1 MSIGNTCSSIEI
13 YATGSVIVSERY
25 SAIDC
30 LLYGLQDNSNNL
42 ITAKNVRDA
51 VFTLW
56 ERIGDLEE
64 ASGVL
69 FVNPNPVPFRLG
81 GIAAGATFS
90 QTNMQDMW
98 DRLLYDQFP
107 DIELPSF
114 EISSSYEGL
123 VELNSN
129 SIDIEISVTF
139 SRGSIN
145 PQYQSDEPFSS
156 GRPIQY
162 EYIGYGL
169 TQSQINSS
177 NLSTD
182 SFTISDH
189 QVVLGTQSWSCRV
202 LYDVGVQPK
211 TKLGYNYSTALPSGY
226 TLYKVVSI
234 NGTLPIFATSLDI
247 EQLTKQDLKSIYDEY
262 YELELVSDS
271 NDNNNKQTFQYP
283 TSFEDIKGIKQFNT
297 FTNSWDWISSDK
309 INSLTYFTVSNIT
322 KDINGFNTDYKQYVY
337 NGPKIGY
344 RKIRLYTN

>member
-1 MSIGNTCSSIEI
+1 MSGNTCSSTEI
-13 YATGSVIVSERY
+13 YATGSLIESERY
-25 SAIDC
+25 SGVDC
-30 LLYGLQDNSNNL
+30 LLYGLQDNSDNL

-56 ERIGDLEE
+56 ERISDLEP
-64 ASGVL
+64 SGVL
-69 FVNPNPVPFRLG
+69 FENPDPVPFGLG

-107 DIELPSF
+107 DIGSPSF

-139 SRGSIN
+139 NRGSIN

-156 GRPIQY
+156 GLPIQY
-162 EYIGYGL
+162 EYIGYGGL
-169 TQSQINSS
+169 SQSISS
-177 NLSTD
+177 NSLND
-182 SFTISDH
+182 SFTIGNH
-189 QVVLGTQSWSCRV
+189 QVVMGTQSWSCRV

-211 TKLGYNYSTALPSGY
+211 TKLGYNYLTALPSGY

-234 NGTLPIFATSLDI
+234 NGTLPIFATSENITEL
-247 EQLTKQDLKSIYDEY
+247 KRQDLKSPYDEY
-262 YELELVSDS
+262 YELELVPDS
-271 NDNNNKQTFQYP
+271 EDNSNKQTFQYP
-283 TSFEDIKGIKQFNT
+283 TSFEDITGIQQLNT
-297 FTNSWDWISSDK
+297 ITNTWDWISGDK
-309 INSLTYFTVSNIT
+309 NNSLTYFNTDPNIQ
-322 KDINGFNTDYKQYVY
+322 KDINGILTNYIEYVY
-337 NGPKIGY
+337 NGPKIGF

>member
-1 MSIGNTCSSIEI
+1 MSGNTCSSTEI

-56 ERIGDLEE
+56 ERISDLEE

-69 FVNPNPVPFRLG
+69 FENPNPVPFRVG
-81 GIAAGATFS
+81 GIAEGSTFS

-98 DRLLYDQFP
+98 DRLLYDQIP
-107 DIELPSF
+107 DIELPSL
-114 EISSSYEGL
+114 EVSSSIEGL
-123 VELNSN
+123 VELNSF
-129 SIDIEISVTF
+129 DIEISVTF

-156 GRPIQY
+156 GLPIQY
-162 EYIGYGL
+162 EYIGYGGL
-169 TQSQINSS
+169 SQSNPTQS
-177 NLSTD
+177 LTD
-182 SFTISDH
+182 TISIGNH
-189 QVVLGTQSWSCRV
+189 QVVLGTQSWLCRV

-211 TKLGYNYSTALPSGY
+211 TELGNNFSTALSSGY

-234 NGTLPIFATSLDI
+234 YGTLPIFATSVNILNLD
-247 EQLTKQDLKSIYDEY
+247 EQELKRLDEEY
-262 YELELVSDS
+262 YELDLVPDS
-271 NDNNNKQTFQYP
+271 NDNVNKQTFQYP
-283 TSFEDIKGIKQFNT
+283 DIFSPITGIQQFNT
-297 FTNSWDWISSDK
+297 FTNNWDWISGNK
-309 INSLTYFTVSNIT
+309 VNSLTYFTVSNIT
-322 KDINGFNTDYKQYVY
+322 KDINGNDTDYKQYVY
-337 NGPKIGY
+337 NGPKIGF

>member
-25 SAIDC
+25 QGIDC

-56 ERIGDLEE
+56 ERISDLEE

-69 FVNPNPVPFRLG
+69 FENPNPVPFRLG
-81 GIAAGATFS
+81 GIAEGSTFS

-98 DRLLYDQFP
+98 DRLLYDQIP
-107 DIELPSF
+107 DIELPSL
-114 EISSSYEGL
+114 EISSSIEGL
-123 VELNSN
+123 VEINT
-129 SIDIEISVTF
+129 IDIEISVNF
-139 SRGSIN
+139 SRGSIS

-156 GRPIQY
+156 GLPIQY
-162 EYIGYGL
+162 EYIGYGGL
-169 TQSQINSS
+169 SQSNQS
-177 NLSTD
+177 NLLTD
-182 SFTISDH
+182 SFTISNH
-189 QVVLGTQSWSCRV
+189 QVVLGTQSWLCRV
-202 LYDVGVQPK
+202 LYDEGVQPK
-211 TKLGYNYSTALPSGY
+211 TELGNNYSTALPSGY
-226 TLYKVVSI
+226 TAYKIVSI
-234 NGTLPIFATSLDI
+234 YGTLPIFATSLDI

-283 TSFEDIKGIKQFNT
+283 TSFEDITGIKQFNT

>member
-1 MSIGNTCSSIEI
+1 MI
-13 YATGSVIVSERY
+13 
-25 SAIDC
+25 
-30 LLYGLQDNSNNL
+30 LQDNSNNL

-56 ERIGDLEE
+56 ERISDVEP
-64 ASGVL
+64 SGVL
-69 FVNPNPVPFRLG
+69 FENPNPVPFRLG
-81 GIAAGATFS
+81 GIPEGVTFS

-98 DRLLYDQFP
+98 DRLLYDQSP

-139 SRGSIN
+139 NRGSIN

-156 GRPIQY
+156 GLPIQY
-162 EYIGYGL
+162 EYIGYGGL
-169 TQSQINSS
+169 SQSNSS
-177 NLSTD
+177 NLLND
-182 SFTISDH
+182 SFTISNH

-226 TLYKVVSI
+226 TSYKVVSI
-234 NGTLPIFATSLDI
+234 NGTLPISATSENI
-247 EQLTKQDLKSIYDEY
+247 TDLKRHLKSPYDKY
-262 YELELVSDS
+262 YELELVADS
-271 NDNNNKQTFQYP
+271 EDNSNKQTFQYP
-283 TSFEDIKGIKQFNT
+283 NTSLFQPIKGIQQLNT
-297 FTNSWDWISSDK
+297 ITNTWDWISGYK
-309 INSLTYFTVSNIT
+309 NNSLTYFTVSNVT
-322 KDINGFNTDYKQYVY
+322 KDINGINNINYKEYVY
-337 NGPKIGY
+337 NGPKIGF